1 LIRKVFHEPL
11 VHFLALGAA
20 LFMLFGLA
28 GGRSEPE
35 SQKVFVT
42 SGKID
47 QMITI
52 YSRTWQRPPNAEE
65 LEGLIEDEI
74 REQVLYREAMAMG
87 LDKDDTIVRRRLRQ
101 KFEFLMEDI
110 EAVSVPTDRDLQD
123 WIDKHP
129 GKFSTEPKFSFLQVY
144 LSVSRRGE
152 DASVEATNLLARLNN
167 TDEKVNASD
176 LGDATLLPFEFPLSS
191 TDVIAQV
198 FGSQFAQQLQ
208 GLEPGRWSG
217 PLRSS
222 YGLNLVYVRERTD
235 AKLRSLGE
243 VRDEAR
249 REWIRARQKELAG
262 TVYLNLRK
270 KYSIV
275 LETQP
280 VRAGGPVQSSGPQ
293 RGAEGQ

>member
-1 LIRKVFHEPL
+1 

-249 REWIRARQKELAG
+249 REWIRARQKELAE
-262 TVYLNLRK
+262 TVYLKLRK

-275 LETQP
+275 VETAP
-280 VRAGGPVQSSGPQ
+280 EGGPVQSGSPQ
-293 RGAEGQ
+293 RGGQR

>member
-1 LIRKVFHEPL
+1 LIRKFLHEPL

-20 LFMLFGLA
+20 LFTLFSLMDS
-28 GGRSEPE
+28 RSEPQRE
-35 SQKVFVT
+35 EVVVT

-47 QMITI
+47 QLITI
-52 YSRTWQRPPNAEE
+52 FSRTWQRPPTAEE
-65 LEGLIEDEI
+65 LRGLVEDEI

-101 KFEFLMEDI
+101 KFEFLIEDV
-110 EAVSVPTDRDLQD
+110 EAASAPSDRDLQD
-123 WIDKHP
+123 WMDKNP
-129 GKFSTEPKFSFLQVY
+129 SKFSTEPKFSFLQIY
-144 LSVSRRGE
+144 LNVSVRGE
-152 DASVEATNLLARLNN
+152 DASADAANLLARLNN
-167 TDEKVNASD
+167 ADEKVNPSE

-191 TDVIAQV
+191 ADVIAQV
-198 FGSQFAQQLQ
+198 FGGRFAQQLQ
-208 GLEPGRWSG
+208 ELEPGRWSG

-222 YGLNLVYVRERTD
+222 YGLNLVYVRERI
-235 AKLRSLGE
+235 AGNGRSLDE
-243 VRDEAR
+243 VRDQVR
-249 REWIRARQKELAG
+249 REWVSARQKQLAE

-293 RGAEGQ
+293 RGAQVQ

>member
-249 REWIRARQKELAG
+249 REWIRARPKELAE
-262 TVYLNLRK
+262 TVYLKLRK

-275 LETQP
+275 VETAP
-280 VRAGGPVQSSGPQ
+280 EGGPVQSGSPQ
-293 RGAEGQ
+293 RGGQR

>member
-1 LIRKVFHEPL
+1 LIRKFLHEPL

-20 LFMLFGLA
+20 LFMLFSLV
-28 GGRSEPE
+28 GGGSEPE

-47 QMITI
+47 QIITI
-52 YSRTWQRPPNAEE
+52 FSRTWQRPPTAEE
-65 LEGLIEDEI
+65 LNGLIEDEI

-110 EAVSVPTDRDLQD
+110 EAVSVPTDGDLQD

-144 LSVSRRGE
+144 LNVSRRGE
-152 DASVEATNLLARLNN
+152 GASAEATTLLARLNN
-167 TDEKVNASD
+167 KDEKVNAAE

-235 AKLRSLGE
+235 GKLRSLDE
-243 VRDEAR
+243 VRDQAQ
-249 REWIRARQKELAG
+249 REWIRARQEELTK
-262 TVYLNLRK
+262 TVYLTLRK

-275 LETQP
+275 VETQP
-280 VRAGGPVQSSGPQ
+280 VPAGGPVQSSGPQ
-293 RGAEGQ
+293 RGAQAQ